1 MTISRKDRTKRRPL
15 IACLGVFF
23 LLVIGGCASPKV
35 VFLKDDAPF
44 KEYKRAYVIS
54 QEKDKDPRE
63 IVPIVASKLRELG
76 FDVKEVKRG
85 EPFEGAQGTGFIIS
99 PAGHILTAEHVLA
112 KAKQATVW
120 LGGNRIEAEVVCSDK
135 EKDLALLKPTSALP
149 GPVAPLFINFDT
161 PAKMGQD
168 VYTIGFPLSGM
179 LGRSPRL
186 TKGLVSSTVGLKD
199 SPDSLQVSVEIQ
211 AGNSGGPLLDAD
223 GNVLGVLQA
232 TLNPM
237 AVMQATGGTLP
248 QNVNFAAK
256 SQQIKTFL
264 DACPGPV
271 ALATRSTRTYTFD
284 TVKDSVA
291 QVYSGLISADFIANP
306 KLLVGIR
313 YVYLWDF
320 FYRLRMFQIE
330 LYDFDSG
337 QLLLRA
343 GQYGDNP
350 LVSEQGVIDK
360 TFEVIKARIA
370 EQADHAAQ
378 LEKKGEG
385 K

>member
-1 MTISRKDRTKRRPL
+1 MTTSRKDRTEHRPL
-15 IACLGVFF
+15 IACLGVFI
-23 LLVIGGCASPKV
+23 LLVLAGCASPKV

-44 KEYKRAYVIS
+44 KEYKRAYVFS

-63 IVPIVASKLRELG
+63 IVPVVASKLRELG
-76 FDVKEVKRG
+76 FDVKEVKHG
-85 EPFEGAQGTGFIIS
+85 EPVEGAQGTGFVIS
-99 PAGHILTAEHVLA
+99 PAGHVLTAEHVLA

-135 EKDLALLKPTSALP
+135 EKDLALLKPTGTLP
-149 GPVAPLFINFDT
+149 GPVTPLFINFDT

-179 LGRSPRL
+179 LGHSPRL

-199 SPDSLQVSVEIQ
+199 NPDSLQVSVEIQ
-211 AGNSGGPLLDAD
+211 AGNSGGPLLDTD

-237 AVMQATGGTLP
+237 AVLRATGGTLP

-256 SQQIKTFL
+256 AQQIKTFL

-271 ALATRSTRTYTFD
+271 ALATRSTRTYSFD

-291 QVYSGLISADFIANP
+291 QVYSGLISADFITNP
-306 KLLVGIR
+306 KLIVGIR

-320 FYRLRMFQIE
+320 FYRLKIFQIE

-350 LVSEQGVIDK
+350 LVSERGVIDR
-360 TFEVIKARIA
+360 TFEVIRAKIA
-370 EQADHAAQ
+370 EHADKAAQ
-378 LEKKGEG
+378 PQKKGEG